1 MLCIENKELF
11 YSPRYEVLHNVKH
24 KVSNNKNNI
33 NKQIIKDDLF
43 FIIYMK
49 IHNEVLSIN
58 YYNETL
64 EKIKMIEILE
74 NDSFK
79 YKYKSKVIENLSDE
93 KINLFTLYHITK
105 YFKINVI
112 WFSDYCFSRM
122 IHNSESNDIF
132 YLKNNYEW
140 TDKIDLENKFE
151 ITDLYKPLKSLSY
164 YKLDDLKH
172 ISSFMNINEKKKKD
186 IYDLIFKYYENIKLI
201 I

>member
-1 MLCIENKELF
+1 MLSIENKELF
-11 YSPRYEVLHNVKH
+11 YSPRYELLYNVKY
-24 KVSNNKNNI
+24 KDSNNKKNI
-33 NKQIIKDDLF
+33 KKQIIKDDLF

-49 IHNEVLSIN
+49 IHNQVLSIN

-64 EKIKMIEILE
+64 EKIKMIELLE
-74 NDSFK
+74 KDSF
-79 YKYKSKVIENLSDE
+79 KYKSKVIANLSDE
-93 KINLFTLYHITK
+93 KINLFTFYHITK
-105 YFKINVI
+105 YFKINLI
-112 WFSDYCFSRM
+112 WFSDYCFSKM

-132 YLKNNYEW
+132 YLKDTYEW

-172 ISSFMNINEKKKKD
+172 IASFMNINEKKKKD
-186 IYDLIFKYYENIKLI
+186 IYDLILKYYENIKLI